1 MSWNFEGRY
10 PFRVQMILGKKN
22 FRIVKLFAGKQ
33 KKTLAII
40 LHVIHSNTTE
50 NHYNFA
56 AAQPLVS
63 NKMLYLW
70 PIIWKIEF
78 CYLYLQ
84 YWLNRTSDFQ
94 IRHNDNIQFARLK
107 SYCAKHITQMKSCIA
122 KNITQM
128 KCCIAKIITQMKWC
142 IAKNITQMKYCIAKI
157 IT

>member
-1 MSWNFEGRY
+1 MLLERKGPFLKFLGRTLNEVIRCY
-10 PFRVQMILGKKN
+10 WVCVFVCLFPYSSETFNPNELKFWGKISLWGANDFRQKINSGLSN
-22 FRIVKLFAGKQ
+22 CSPENQ

-78 CYLYLQ
+78 CYLYKQ
-84 YWLNRTSDFQ
+84 YLIFT
-94 IRHNDNIQFARLK
+94 IL
-107 SYCAKHITQMKSCIA
+107 T
-122 KNITQM
+122 
-128 KCCIAKIITQMKWC
+128 
-142 IAKNITQMKYCIAKI
+142 
-157 IT
+157 

>member
-1 MSWNFEGRY
+1 MLLERKGQFLKFLGRTLNEVIGCYWVCVFVCSLTPPKRLILMSWNFEGRY

-63 NKMLYLW
+63 NKMLHLW

-78 CYLYLQ
+78 CYLYKQ
-84 YWLNRTSDFQ
+84 YLIFT
-94 IRHNDNIQFARLK
+94 IL
-107 SYCAKHITQMKSCIA
+107 T
-122 KNITQM
+122 
-128 KCCIAKIITQMKWC
+128 
-142 IAKNITQMKYCIAKI
+142 
-157 IT
+157 

>member
-1 MSWNFEGRY
+1 MLLETKGPFLKFLGRTLNEVIGCYWVCVFVCSLTSPKRLILMSWNFEGRY
-10 PFRVQMILGKKN
+10 PFGVQMILGKKN

-78 CYLYLQ
+78 CYLYKQ
-84 YWLNRTSDFQ
+84 YLIFT
-94 IRHNDNIQFARLK
+94 IL
-107 SYCAKHITQMKSCIA
+107 T
-122 KNITQM
+122 
-128 KCCIAKIITQMKWC
+128 
-142 IAKNITQMKYCIAKI
+142 
-157 IT
+157 

>member
-1 MSWNFEGRY
+1 MLLERKGPFLKFLGRTLNEVIGCYWVCVFVCSLTSPKRLIIMSWNFEGRY
-10 PFRVQMILGKKN
+10 PFGVQMILGKKTSRLSN
-22 FRIVKLFAGKQ
+22 CSPEKL

-78 CYLYLQ
+78 CYLYKQ
-84 YWLNRTSDFQ
+84 YLIFT
-94 IRHNDNIQFARLK
+94 IL
-107 SYCAKHITQMKSCIA
+107 T
-122 KNITQM
+122 
-128 KCCIAKIITQMKWC
+128 
-142 IAKNITQMKYCIAKI
+142 
-157 IT
+157 

>member
-1 MSWNFEGRY
+1 MLLERKGPFLKFLWRTLNEVIGCYWVCVFVCSLTSPKRLILISWYFEGRY
-10 PFRVQMILGKKN
+10 PFGVQMILGKK
-22 FRIVKLFAGKQ
+22 KLPDCQTVRRKTK

-78 CYLYLQ
+78 FYLYKQ
-84 YWLNRTSDFQ
+84 YLIFT
-94 IRHNDNIQFARLK
+94 IL
-107 SYCAKHITQMKSCIA
+107 T
-122 KNITQM
+122 
-128 KCCIAKIITQMKWC
+128 
-142 IAKNITQMKYCIAKI
+142 
-157 IT
+157 

>member
-1 MSWNFEGRY
+1 MLLSLCVCLFVCSLTPPKCLILMSWNFEGRY

-63 NKMLYLW
+63 NKMLHLW

-94 IRHNDNIQFARLK
+94 IRHYIQFARL
-107 SYCAKHITQMKSCIA
+107 KSCIA

-128 KCCIAKIITQMKWC
+128 K
-142 IAKNITQMKYCIAKI
+142 Y
-157 IT
+157 